1 MKKILSYLLPLLAAI
16 VISSCEKHIEEPVNS
31 ALVGKWGYT
40 GNSCNCST
48 PEDVSPVSASGANNV
63 LYFTPKSYYKYVNH
77 QEVQSGTYDVVID
90 TLQYN
95 HQPVTRIIYDGNTTT
110 AKTFYKI
117 VNNVL
122 TFYNDVPTS
131 SGGAEVY
138 YTQQ

>member
-1 MKKILSYLLPLLAAI
+1 MKRILSYLLLFTVI
-16 VISSCEKHIEEPVNS
+16 VISSCEKHIDEPVNS

-40 GNSCNCST
+40 GNSCNCSVA
-48 PEDVSPVSASGANNV
+48 EDISPVTVSGSTDV

-77 QEVQSGTYDVVID
+77 QQVESGTYDVVID

-95 HQPVTRIIYDGNTTT
+95 HQAATRIIYDDNTVA

-122 TFYNDVPTS
+122 TFYKDVPTS
-131 SGGAEVY
+131 SGGTEVY

>member
-1 MKKILSYLLPLLAAI
+1 MKKALPYLLLVFVVM
-16 VISSCEKHIEEPVNS
+16 VISSCEKQIAQPVNS

-48 PEDVSPVSASGANNV
+48 PEDISPVSGSGSTDV

-77 QEVQSGTYDVVID
+77 QEVQSGTYEVVTD

-95 HQPVTRIIYDGNTTT
+95 HQAVTRIVYDGNTTAT
-110 AKTFYKI
+110 KTFYKV
-117 VNNVL
+117 VNNML
-122 TFYNDVPTS
+122 TFYNEVPIS